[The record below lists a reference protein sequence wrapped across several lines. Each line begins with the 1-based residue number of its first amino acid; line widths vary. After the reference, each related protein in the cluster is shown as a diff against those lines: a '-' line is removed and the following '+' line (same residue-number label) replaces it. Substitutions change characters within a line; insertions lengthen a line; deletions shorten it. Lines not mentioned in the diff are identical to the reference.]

1 VNDRLR
7 PRQVR
12 GLVVGLVVAT
22 FLVSGS
28 LPATRRRPD
37 RVLLLVLVAYACFE
51 ARKRLGTGSRPVA
64 TAPRGAEYDAGPEE
78 QDVRLAR
85 LDASFERAAES
96 GEQFAR
102 VTRPML
108 RRLVADRLRARTGID
123 VDADPAGARRQ
134 MGEELW
140 EMFSTDPAAVGPAPG
155 PERLRALVAAVERL

>member
-1 VNDRLR
+1 VTDGIR
-7 PRQVR
+7 PRQLR
-12 GLVVGLVVAT
+12 GLVIGVTVSTLLVA
-22 FLVSGS
+22 GS

-37 RVLLLVLVAYACFE
+37 RVLLLVLAAYACFE
-51 ARKRLGTGSRPVA
+51 VRKRLGVGSRPVA
-64 TAPRGAEYDAGPEE
+64 RAPRREELEGGPDE

-85 LDASFERAAES
+85 LDASFARAAES

-108 RRLVADRLRARTGID
+108 RRLVADRLRATTGID

-140 EMFSTDPAAVGPAPG
+140 EMFSADPAAIGPAPG